1 MNITRKI
8 CLIISEIVLTV
19 CYLFSVLV
27 LSGSIF
33 DRSGPGDEMI
43 MTAALFVLSVTGLV
57 MARHEGRTVMI
68 LIMLHFLL
76 HTIFMSILTA
86 ALIISEH
93 ITEWALYS
101 ILLIQPVVLLVL
113 SVVFLIRWRRYAG
126 SGPVS
131 PVPFIVYSAA
141 FVSAAVVMWRIL
153 ESIPNHLDDAILH
166 LLIIA
171 VAFMALL
178 SIVILSVYVSG
189 GAHPD
194 TTEEKGADDV

>member
-1 MNITRKI
+1 M
-8 CLIISEIVLTV
+8 TV
-19 CYLFSVLV
+19 S
-27 LSGSIF
+27 
-33 DRSGPGDEMI
+33 
-43 MTAALFVLSVTGLV
+43 LFVLSVTGLV

-68 LIMLHFLL
+68 LIMLYYLL

-86 ALIISEH
+86 ALIISEQ
-93 ITEWALYS
+93 IKEWALYS

-153 ESIPNHLDDAILH
+153 ESIPDHLDDAILH

-194 TTEEKGADDV
+194 NTEEKGAYDV